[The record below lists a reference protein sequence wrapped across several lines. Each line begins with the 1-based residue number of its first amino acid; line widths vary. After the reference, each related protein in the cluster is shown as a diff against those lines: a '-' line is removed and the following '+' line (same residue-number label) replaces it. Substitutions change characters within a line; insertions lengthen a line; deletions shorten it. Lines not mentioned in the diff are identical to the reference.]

1 MCVAHRLQNA
11 VKSAVEK
18 QSMQKLL
25 GKCRHLVGH
34 FKHSALASDN
44 LGKKQKLLGFK
55 KPLRVIQ
62 EVATRWNSTFHML
75 QRLVVLKQ
83 PIRLYL
89 EDVMNETDRKSYDLT
104 DSQWSVVKGLLSI
117 LEAVDQVTITL
128 SGEKYSTLSWCLPL
142 LFGLRDA
149 AKQEENDS
157 TTLSGIKR
165 KLTDQLNQRF
175 KLNNLEMSSALVLA
189 AALDP
194 RFRKLSFLSKSEQDK
209 LQRMLLQKA
218 SNVDCTV
225 TTDDRGEPPVK
236 KDQVC

>member
-1 MCVAHRLQNA
+1 M
-11 VKSAVEK
+11 K
-18 QSMQKLL
+18 
-25 GKCRHLVGH
+25 
-34 FKHSALASDN
+34 
-44 LGKKQKLLGFK
+44 
-55 KPLRVIQ
+55 VI
-62 EVATRWNSTFHML
+62 ENH
-75 QRLVVLKQ
+75 
-83 PIRLYL
+83 
-89 EDVMNETDRKSYDLT
+89 LT

-142 LFGLRDA
+142 LFGLCDA

-157 TTLSGIKR
+157 ITLSGIKK
-165 KLTDQLNQRF
+165 KLTDQLNQHF

-209 LQRMLLQKA
+209 LQRILLQKV

-236 KDQVC
+236 KRPSVLD